1 MRPFI
6 IGVGRAGCRIANLFF
21 TKGYTGI
28 LADTERSD
36 LLYFP
41 YRYKV
46 LLGEKFLDGNGTG
59 KDVEVGREVMEAE
72 KYTIVDRIDSVKE
85 AMDCIF
91 VISAMGGGTGGA
103 VDILMEELRRSYV
116 EPVYYAGILPSEED
130 LGEVVVNFSETF
142 KRLASSCNGIF
153 PVDNDHLRERGRLRG
168 WYNTINSK
176 IFKYFSNLFEV
187 GEYRSREELGE
198 NVLGATDVINTVKG
212 ISSIGLGTYE
222 LKEERFG
229 FFGRQEKKEDKPEL
243 VVSLTEKAVGNTLL
257 PLNVKE
263 SRSALTVVYG
273 PRRYLDFLG
282 SIPARLWVEKNIGG
296 VEVRGGDIPSLDR
309 KDLEVMV
316 VLSGI
321 RRSDR
326 LRYLYQLAKMRKN
339 RDIYIE
345 RIGNLFD
352 KLKLLDS
359 KFGDLEEE
367 FRSIYED
374 LKDMVEEP
382 INESP

>member
-1 MRPFI
+1 
-6 IGVGRAGCRIANLFF
+6 
-21 TKGYTGI
+21 
-28 LADTERSD
+28 
-36 LLYFP
+36 
-41 YRYKV
+41 
-46 LLGEKFLDGNGTG
+46 
-59 KDVEVGREVMEAE
+59 
-72 KYTIVDRIDSVKE
+72 
-85 AMDCIF
+85 
-91 VISAMGGGTGGA
+91 
-103 VDILMEELRRSYV
+103 
-116 EPVYYAGILPSEED
+116 
-130 LGEVVVNFSETF
+130 
-142 KRLASSCNGIF
+142 
-153 PVDNDHLRERGRLRG
+153 
-168 WYNTINSK
+168 
-176 IFKYFSNLFEV
+176 
-187 GEYRSREELGE
+187 
-198 NVLGATDVINTVKG
+198 
-212 ISSIGLGTYE
+212 
-222 LKEERFG
+222 
-229 FFGRQEKKEDKPEL
+229 
-243 VVSLTEKAVGNTLL
+243 
-257 PLNVKE
+257 
-263 SRSALTVVYG
+263 VVYG